1 MQILEKCEDVNTK
14 NQYEKTPLHLAAEE
28 GHIETVKSLLAN
40 GADPSIQDKNKK
52 TPLQKKKD
60 LQVAIHH
67 KHTII

>member
-40 GADPSIQDKNKK
+40 GADPSIQDKNKNQEDSFAFTK
-52 TPLQKKKD
+52 YLVKRGYQ
-60 LQVAIHH
+60 
-67 KHTII
+67 